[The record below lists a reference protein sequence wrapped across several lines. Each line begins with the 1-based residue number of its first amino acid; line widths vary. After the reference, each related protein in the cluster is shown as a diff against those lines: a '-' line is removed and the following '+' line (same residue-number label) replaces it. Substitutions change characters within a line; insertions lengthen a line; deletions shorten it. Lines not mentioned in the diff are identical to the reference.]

1 MLIFFKQIKT
11 VSKISNKDYNS
22 MNLAVCYY
30 YQKTKIKCRFNADL
44 YFSSINIT
52 TETAP
57 HSQLNDISLVKRH
70 NVMNSIC

>member
-1 MLIFFKQIKT
+1 
-11 VSKISNKDYNS
+11 

-70 NVMNSIC
+70 NVMNSIY